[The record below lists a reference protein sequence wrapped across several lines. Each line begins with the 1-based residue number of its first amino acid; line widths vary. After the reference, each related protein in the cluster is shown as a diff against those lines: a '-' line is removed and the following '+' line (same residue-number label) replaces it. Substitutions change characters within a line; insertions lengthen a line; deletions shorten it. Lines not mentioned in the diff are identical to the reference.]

1 MAEGSQ
7 DVLTYSVKQGKCY
20 ITLNRPKSMNAL
32 NAELRSAIVEAVQKF
47 DQDEELFVGIITGA
61 GGKAFSAGLDLKE
74 VASKASKDEQEGKA
88 HRNTGVSASEALSSS
103 RKPIIAAIDGYCL
116 AGGFE
121 IALSCDI
128 RIATT
133 QSTFGL
139 PEVRRSLLPGPG
151 LHELPRVVPLGEA
164 LLIQLTGSPIS
175 SERAYQIGLIQKLV
189 SDRDELMAEADKIAD
204 DILKGAPLATKAI
217 KRVVRVG
224 RNLPIEYSAK
234 FSEAYRDAVYLS
246 EDRREGPKAF
256 AEKREPQWK
265 NR

>member
-1 MAEGSQ
+1 MAESPQ
-7 DVLTYSVKQGKCY
+7 DVLKYSVKKGKCY
-20 ITLNRPKSMNAL
+20 ISLNRPRAMNAL
-32 NAELRSAIVEAVQKF
+32 NSELRGAIVEAVRQF
-47 DQDEELFVGIITGA
+47 DRDDDLFVCIISGE

-74 VASKASKDEQEGKA
+74 VAARDEHDDKAS
-88 HRNTGVSASEALSSS
+88 RPSGVSASEALSSC

-121 IALSCDI
+121 IALNCDI
-128 RIATT
+128 RVATQ

-164 LLIQLTGSPIS
+164 LMLQMTGNPIS
-175 SERAYQIGLIQKLV
+175 AERAYQIGLIQRIV
-189 SDRDELMAEADKIAD
+189 VDRVELMTQADEIAD
-204 DILKGAPLATKAI
+204 DILRGAPIAVKAV

-224 RNLPIEYSAK
+224 RNVPIEYSVK
-234 FSEAYRDAVYLS
+234 FAEPIRDMVYQS
-246 EDRREGPKAF
+246 KDRREGPKAF
-256 AEKREPQWK
+256 AEKREPQWH

>member
-1 MAEGSQ
+1 MVEGSQ
-7 DVLTYSVKQGKCY
+7 DVLTYSVTQGKCY
-20 ITLNRPKSMNAL
+20 ISLNRPKVMNAL
-32 NAELRSAIVEAVQKF
+32 NSELRAAIVDAVQEF
-47 DQDEELFVGIITGA
+47 DRDDDLFVCVITGE

-74 VASKASKDEQEGKA
+74 VASNDEQEGRA
-88 HRNTGVSASEALSSS
+88 HRAPGLSASEALGSC
-103 RKPIIAAIDGYCL
+103 RKPLIAAIDGYCL

-128 RIATT
+128 RIATK

-164 LLIQLTGSPIS
+164 LLMQLSGSPIS
-175 SERAYQIGLIQKLV
+175 AERAYQIGLIQRLAN
-189 SDRDELMAEADKIAD
+189 DRDELMTQAEEIAD
-204 DILKGAPLATKAI
+204 NILRGAPLAVKAI

-224 RNLPIEYSAK
+224 RNVPIEYSMK
-234 FSEAYRDAVYLS
+234 FSEPIREAVYRS

-256 AEKREPQWK
+256 AEKREPRWY

>member
-1 MAEGSQ
+1 MVEGSQ
-7 DVLTYSVKQGKCY
+7 DVLTYSVNNGKCY

-32 NAELRSAIVEAVQKF
+32 NTELRSAIVEAVQKF
-47 DQDEELFVGIITGA
+47 DQDDELFVGIVTGA

-74 VASKASKDEQEGKA
+74 VASKDEQEGKA

-128 RIATT
+128 RVATA

-164 LLIQLTGSPIS
+164 LLIQLTGSPIT

-189 SDRDELMAEADKIAD
+189 SDRDELMAEAEKIAD
-204 DILKGAPLATKAI
+204 AILKGAPLATKAI

-224 RNLPIEYSAK
+224 RNLPIEYSVK